1 MSTPAET
8 AVQAP
13 TATIPHLFTRNATE
27 HGDRPALTA
36 DDRTWTWA
44 EAAEAVHD
52 LAAGFADLGLQSG
65 QTVVLMM
72 SNSAEQWLAD
82 VAVTC
87 LGAVPI
93 PVHPALNSGEVRDV
107 TRHSRAHIAVL
118 SNAHHV
124 RRWSAALREPDALSH
139 VIVVDH
145 NAAPEE
151 DDRFLTWQALR
162 ARGERHL
169 QRDPSIVD
177 RHTANVTPDAPAT
190 VLYSPDA
197 IGVQR
202 AVVLTHRNVLAA
214 ASARQR
220 VTGVPPH
227 TNTLCY
233 LPMAHISERA
243 GNLYSAIHDVTHVHF
258 CNGIA
263 QAIRQLPV
271 VRPHTFFGVP
281 RMWEKLADVAR
292 ALPTPHNAAERHEV
306 LSGLG
311 LDGTVWGASGAAP
324 ISRDVLDLFAE
335 LDFQIFETW
344 ESTETSGWA
353 CTNRPGAVRFGTV
366 GKALPGV
373 DIRTDEDGE
382 VLIRG
387 PLVCAG
393 HLQGDG
399 LIRVATDAGGWLRTG
414 DVGSVEHGYL
424 TITDRKSELIVS
436 SRGESVAPSVVE
448 NALRTHPLI
457 GHALAFGEGRPH
469 VVALLVLDEDTA
481 PEWARAHGISETGLS
496 ELARHPDVVGE
507 VGRAVE
513 AANAVLGSSGQVLA
527 HRLLDRQWGAEG
539 GELSPALKLR
549 RRVIH
554 DKYADTLDSLYD

>member
-13 TATIPHLFTRNATE
+13 TATIPHLFSRNAIE
-27 HGDRPALTA
+27 HRDHPALTA
-36 DDRTWTWA
+36 DGRTWTWY

-52 LAAGFADLGLQSG
+52 LAAGFADLGLQAG

-82 VAVTC
+82 VAVTH

-93 PVHPALNSGEVRDV
+93 AVHPALNSREVRDV
-107 TRHSRAHIAVL
+107 SKHSRAHIAVL

-124 RRWSAALREPDALSH
+124 RRWSAALREPDSLSH
-139 VIVVDH
+139 VIAVDH
-145 NAAPEE
+145 DAIPEE
-151 DDRFLTWQALR
+151 DDRFLTWRTLR
-162 ARGERHL
+162 DRGARHL
-169 QRDPSIVD
+169 RRDPSIVD
-177 RHTANVTPDAPAT
+177 RHAANVTPDSPAT

-227 TNTLCY
+227 TSTLCY

-258 CNGIA
+258 CNGIT

-281 RMWEKLADVAR
+281 RMWEKLAAIAR
-292 ALPTPHNAAERHEV
+292 ALPAPHNAAEKQEV

-311 LDGTVWGASGAAP
+311 LDGTVWGASGAAA
-324 ISRDVLDLFAE
+324 IGRDVLDLFAG
-335 LDFQIFETW
+335 LGFHIFETW
-344 ESTETSGWA
+344 GSTETSGWA
-353 CTNRPGAVRFGTV
+353 TTNRPGAVRFGTV
-366 GKALPGV
+366 GKSLPDV
-373 DIRTDEDGE
+373 ELRTDEDGE
-382 VLIRG
+382 VLVRG

-393 HLQGDG
+393 HLQEDG
-399 LIRVATDAGGWLRTG
+399 LIRVATDADGWLRTG
-414 DVGSVEHGYL
+414 DVGGVEDGYL
-424 TITDRKSELIVS
+424 TVTDRKSELIVS
-436 SRGESVAPSVVE
+436 SHGESVAPSVVE
-448 NALRTHPLI
+448 HALRSHPLI

-469 VVALLVLDEDTA
+469 VVALLVLDEDAA
-481 PEWARAHGISETGLS
+481 PEWARARGISATGLA
-496 ELARHPDVVGE
+496 ELARHPDVVAE
-507 VGRAVE
+507 VDRAVE
-513 AANAVLGSSGQVLA
+513 AANAALGQSGQVLA

-554 DKYADTLDSLYD
+554 DKYADTLESLYD